1 MHDILMK
8 NLSRSR
14 ITGAV
19 SVSSGKV
26 AFQHSRRKTFLFKLK
41 GDTDKQGLHY
51 VTECVI
57 KSGRKVLQ
65 WRCSCPHH
73 TCTFYIKLIVCN
85 NRLWAQQKL
94 ANKPKSKIT
103 THIFLK
109 LSDIAFATTSHDYS
123 KYIGCVSSVQRPP
136 VNSEKVQNKGSFIFQ
151 NSDRL

>member
-1 MHDILMK
+1 MK

-14 ITGAV
+14 TTSAV

-26 AFQHSRRKTFLFKLK
+26 AFQRSRRKTFLFKLK

-65 WRCSCPHH
+65 WRCSYPHH
-73 TCTFYIKLIVCN
+73 TCTCTFYVKLILYN
-85 NRLWAQQKL
+85 NQLWAQQKL
-94 ANKPKSKIT
+94 ANKPRSAIT

-109 LSDIAFATTSHDYS
+109 LSDIAFATTSYNYS
-123 KYIGCVSSVQRPP
+123 KYIGCVSRGQRSP
-136 VNSEKVQNKGSFIFQ
+136 VDTEKVQTKGSFIFQ
-151 NSDRL
+151 NSDGL